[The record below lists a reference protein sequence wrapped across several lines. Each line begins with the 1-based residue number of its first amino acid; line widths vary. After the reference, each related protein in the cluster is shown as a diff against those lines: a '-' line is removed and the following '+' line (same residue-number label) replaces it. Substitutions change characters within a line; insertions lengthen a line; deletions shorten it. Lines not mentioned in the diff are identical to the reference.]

1 LARELKIPVMCA
13 FLEAITQMRVS
24 WLLRAFIT
32 ITPPADSHD
41 ADQRCESEHPEVKAL
56 QTRHA
61 RNH

>member
-41 ADQRCESEHPEVKAL
+41 ADLSIP
-56 QTRHA
+56 
-61 RNH
+61 